1 VSAGRPFDPARHSAY
16 SDPGGLGALLGAVS
30 AEPAAISEVARNLV
44 VHYRASGHELPAD
57 TVADINLCW
66 LDAILETDQRRHGR
80 PLADPRDPQQR
91 VQGCCRDH
99 TLFAV
104 GVLRQHGI
112 RARSRVG
119 FAGYFSPGHHH
130 DHVVVEWWDQSRW
143 VRFDPEVAEPGEAL
157 PTPLDIPRGS
167 GAPFETAAEVWRRY
181 RAGELDPATYA
192 VEPGSEIGGPWFIR
206 NYVFLEVAHRYG
218 DELLLWDGWGAMTG
232 PGPAEPADL
241 ELADEVAALLVAADE
256 GDESALYQRYV
267 ADSRLHPGPTV
278 TRMSPLGQPP
288 ARVELTR
295 RGR

>member
-1 VSAGRPFDPARHSAY
+1 MSAVRAFDPARHTAY
-16 SDPGGLGALLGAVS
+16 SDPGGLGALLGAVP
-30 AEPAAISEVARNLV
+30 ADPAAISEVARNLV

-80 PLADPRDPQQR
+80 PPAEPRDPQQR

-104 GVLRQHGI
+104 GVLRQHGV
-112 RARSRVG
+112 RSRSRVG
-119 FAGYFSPGHHH
+119 FAGYFSPGHH
-130 DHVVVEWWDQSRW
+130 
-143 VRFDPEVAEPGEAL
+143 
-157 PTPLDIPRGS
+157 
-167 GAPFETAAEVWRRY
+167 APFETAAEAWRRY

-241 ELADEVAALLVAADE
+241 ELADDVAALLVAADE
-256 GDESALYQRYV
+256 GDEAALYQRYL
-267 ADSRLHPGPTV
+267 ADSRLHPGPK
-278 TRMSPLGQPP
+278 RSPGC
-288 ARVELTR
+288 R
-295 RGR
+295 RWVSRRCGWS